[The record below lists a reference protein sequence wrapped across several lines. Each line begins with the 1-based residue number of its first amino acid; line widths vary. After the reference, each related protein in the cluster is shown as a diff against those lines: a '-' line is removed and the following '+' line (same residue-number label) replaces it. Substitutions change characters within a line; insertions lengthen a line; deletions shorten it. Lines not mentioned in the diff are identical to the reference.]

1 MFGRDPK
8 SNRALV
14 AHAGVG
20 EGDRVLDI
28 GCGPG
33 ASLDHAHMAGAE
45 VYGVDPSPGMVKRA
59 SRRLPYAT
67 VIEGSAEDLEFAD
80 GLFTH
85 VWTISAFHHWADV
98 DKGIEEAKRVL
109 APAGRLLVVERKL
122 KDGKTGHGISRQDAD
137 SLAETLAEH
146 GFDDSQVETLRAG
159 RSDYLV
165 VSGRA

>member
-1 MFGRDPK
+1 M
-8 SNRALV
+8 V
-14 AHAGVG
+14 AHVGVG
-20 EGDRVLDI
+20 NGDRVLDI

-33 ASLDHAHMAGAE
+33 ASLDHAYLAGAE

-59 SRRLPYAT
+59 SSRLPFAT
-67 VIEGSAEDLEFAD
+67 VVEGSAEDLEFAD

-85 VWTISAFHHWADV
+85 VWTISAFHHWADAR
-98 DKGIEEAKRVL
+98 KGIEEANRVL
-109 APAGRLLVVERKL
+109 APGGQLLIVERKL

-146 GFDDSQVETLRAG
+146 GFNDSQVETLRAG
-159 RSDYLV
+159 RSNYLV